1 MKYGKQHIYD
11 MPINDITHMGNL
23 AQQLQQEIAASREQA
38 LPLVCLQ
45 IGEPSFP
52 TPQHIRDAA
61 IQAIQHEPI
70 TYGPAA
76 GWPWLRELLAA
87 KIERVNGYSI
97 GPEHTAIAVGGSG
110 AIRAAL
116 SATVSLGDEVLI
128 PDPAWPYYMAT
139 ACCEATPIFYPL
151 DAQNQWLPDIAQ
163 LERLVTPRTRMLII
177 NSPGNPTGTVFPRQ
191 LIADLLNFAQRHDL
205 YLLADECYDEF
216 VFEGEHIS
224 PAMLLSK
231 NEFESGRVIC
241 IYTFSKTYAMTG
253 WRIGYVVTGTQL
265 LKTISFVLNS
275 SHTNVSKVVQRA
287 AEAALTGPQVC
298 VAEMRDAYRRRRDL
312 AVSLL
317 KDYGRYVYTPQGAF
331 YGLIDVT
338 SPTGVRRG
346 REFALDLLRERHVA
360 VAPGSSFGTVADHY
374 VRISL
379 AASEADI
386 ERGIREL
393 CAFADR

>member
-1 MKYGKQHIYD
+1 MKHGKQLIYE
-11 MPINDITHMGNL
+11 MPINDITYMGNL
-23 AQQLQQEIAASREQA
+23 AQQLQQEIEASGEVS
-38 LPLVCLQ
+38 LPLICLQ

-52 TPQHIRDAA
+52 TPEHIRLAA
-61 IQAIQHEPI
+61 IEAIQHEPL

-87 KIERVNGYSI
+87 KIERVNGYCI
-97 GPEHTAIAVGGSG
+97 GPEHTAIAIGGSG

-116 SATVSLGDEVLI
+116 SATVGPGDEVLI
-128 PDPAWPYYMAT
+128 PDPGWPYYMAT
-139 ACCEATPIFYPL
+139 ACCEATTVLYPL
-151 DAQNQWLPDIAQ
+151 DAHNAWLPDIAQ
-163 LERLVTPRTRMLII
+163 LERLVTPRTRLLII

-191 LIADLLNFAQRHDL
+191 LTSDLLDFARRHDL

-224 PAMLLSK
+224 PAMLLSRD
-231 NEFESGRVIC
+231 EFESGRVIG

-287 AEAALTGPQVC
+287 AEAALTGPQAC
-298 VAEMRDAYRRRRDL
+298 VASMRDAYRRRRDL

-317 KDYGRYVYTPQGAF
+317 KDYGRYVYTPHGAF
-331 YGLIDVT
+331 YAMIDVT
-338 SPTGVRRG
+338 SPAGVRRG
-346 REFALDLLRERHVA
+346 RQFALDLLHERHVA
-360 VAPGSSFGTVADHY
+360 VAPGSSFGQAADHY

-379 AASEADI
+379 AASEAEI
-386 ERGIREL
+386 ERGIREI